1 MTGAYRENR
10 CRVYREE
17 PVVHLY
23 RETGGPCVEGRNL
36 GGPSIEEE
44 SNGPCRRRN
53 PWWSMCRGETVV
65 PDLIRDLHREDRC
78 GPYNGGTDRT
88 CREGR
93 TFNDTCRQGRTD
105 ASCLQERSDNK
116 TAGRKPHV
124 KTAGK
129 PTLRQQDCKPLTK
142 TAGLS
147 NH

>member
-1 MTGAYRENR
+1 MCRRKNPWPDAMTGAYRENR
-10 CRVYREE
+10 CRPYRGE
-17 PVVHLY
+17 PWWSIY
-23 RETGGPCVEGRNL
+23 TGRTG
-36 GGPSIEEE
+36 
-44 SNGPCRRRN
+44 GPCRRRN

-93 TFNDTCRQGRTD
+93 TFNDTCREGRTA

-129 PTLRQQDCKPLTK
+129 PTLRQPDQAWQSRVYTERTHK
-142 TAGLS
+142 GLC
-147 NH
+147 

>member
-1 MTGAYRENR
+1 M
-10 CRVYREE
+10 
-17 PVVHLY
+17 VH
-23 RETGGPCVEGRNL
+23 VEGGN
-36 GGPSIEEE
+36 
-44 SNGPCRRRN
+44 RRTGSDQGLTQGE
-53 PWWSMCRGETVV
+53 PMC
-65 PDLIRDLHREDRC
+65 DLHREDRC

-88 CREGR
+88 CREGE